1 MLILKHYTDVN
12 IYSYLY
18 EYEYIFHT
26 HTYIYTTITYMLYIK
41 ICVQVNKCSPWLFS
55 LCRLE
60 YLSTQTYHLIC
71 LQLFSWMFWGQIR
84 SFSAQVEVPSSTI
97 PLWLAWV
104 HPLQKKSRW
113 KKNTSRQPIPIIQ
126 ISELPA
132 EIIFFFVFMIA
143 TTLASQAELWMRA
156 SSQTPKIHKYKAAK
170 HYKWNNPTYTV
181 CWGEFLLHSLSSA
194 FEFFSHIRL
203 HWSFCRH
210 WAYNVVFFLATI
222 CCLPKTK
229 HFS

>member
-1 MLILKHYTDVN
+1 MAVLWVHVCMLILKHYTDVN

-41 ICVQVNKCSPWLFS
+41 IRVQVNKCSPWLFS

-113 KKNTSRQPIPIIQ
+113 KKNHKQTTNTHHPDLWASSRNHLFLCIHDCNHFSITSRTVDESIFANPKNPQIQ
-126 ISELPA
+126 SSKTLQVKQSNLRCLLRWVSPSFSELCVR
-132 EIIFFFVFMIA
+132 I
-143 TTLASQAELWMRA
+143 LQSH
-156 SSQTPKIHKYKAAK
+156 QTPL
-170 HYKWNNPTYTV
+170 V
-181 CWGEFLLHSLSSA
+181 LLQALG
-194 FEFFSHIRL
+194 L
-203 HWSFCRH
+203 
-210 WAYNVVFFLATI
+210 
-222 CCLPKTK
+222 
-229 HFS
+229 